1 MSKPRK
7 TPAEMIAETEA
18 KLSRLRVRQAKRNAS
33 SNPAVAALL
42 AEQDE
47 LRKDIREARKGLGD
61 GPQSFNAS
69 IAKHQVWIA
78 KIEEKRALA
87 ETILEGALGRKDF
100 IEAQIAS
107 VIEDLIVSETPNQK
121 AVEYAQ

>member
-18 KLSRLRVRQAKRNAS
+18 KLGRLRVKQAKRNAS

-69 IAKHQVWIA
+69 IVKHQVWIS

-87 ETILEGALGRKDF
+87 EDILSGALGRKDF
-100 IEAQIAS
+100 IEAEIAI
-107 VIEDLIVSETPNQK
+107 VINSLVSETPNHK
-121 AVEYAQ
+121 VEYAQ